1 MFRGLPFIF
10 SFIFLIIFGTLFS
23 ISSSHW
29 LGIWAGL
36 EINLIGFLPL
46 LIYQKNVVER
56 ESAVKYF
63 ITQAIG
69 SRLLILGSLIVY
81 SMFFTWEVFSFSD
94 FWGIGSA
101 VIFSGIMLK
110 IGVFPFYFWLPRV
123 IAGLSW
129 FSCLLLATWQKI
141 APLFLIAL
149 FLNSNSIYWLLVI
162 ISFFAAG
169 SRLIGGFGGINQTQ
183 LRALVAYSSI
193 GHLGWILFAVAHRWW
208 AIKVYLRIYIL
219 ISVCIFLSFWYRNLA
234 ALKNLNSSFRKKN
247 EIINILVIFLSLGG
261 LPPMLGFISKWV
273 TVRVGMG
280 SSTALFILLLI
291 LGSVISLFYYLSL
304 LFSLF
309 LSLRLIKPYK
319 TFSKFNFILRIFFIL
334 NIFGGVLLIL
344 TDTLWSL

>member
-46 LIYQKNVVER
+46 LIYQKSVAER

-63 ITQAIG
+63 IVQAIG
-69 SRLLILGSLIVY
+69 SSLLMLGSLIIY
-81 SMFFTWEVFSFSD
+81 SIFFTWEVFRFSN
-94 FWGIGSA
+94 FWGIGA
-101 VIFSGIMLK
+101 IIIFTGIILK

-149 FLNSNSIYWLLVI
+149 FLNRNSIYWVLI
-162 ISFFAAG
+162 IICFFAAG
-169 SRLIGGFGGINQTQ
+169 SGVIGGLGGINQTQ

-193 GHLGWILFAVAHRWW
+193 GHLGWILFAAVHRQW
-208 AIKVYLRIYIL
+208 AIKIYLRIYIL
-219 ISVCIFLSFWYRNLA
+219 ISICIFLNFWYRNLSI
-234 ALKNLNSSFRKKN
+234 LKNLSSSLSKKN
-247 EIINILVIFLSLGG
+247 EIINILIIFLSLGG

-273 TVRVGMG
+273 AITVGI
-280 SSTALFILLLI
+280 SSRISLFVFFLI
-291 LGSVISLFYYLSL
+291 LGSVIRLFYYLSL

-309 LSLRLIKPYK
+309 LSLNVLKPNK
-319 TFSKFNFILRIFFIL
+319 NFLKSNFILRIFFIL
-334 NIFGGVLLIL
+334 NVFGGTFLIL
-344 TDTLWSL
+344 TDALWSF